1 MTETRP
7 RILCIDDEPEILKF
21 LEAVLV
27 PKGYE
32 VIKAENGEE
41 ALEKLKE
48 ERVDLVISDVRMP
61 QLDGFEV
68 CRRIKEDKEHRNIPV
83 ILITGLTAKEDR
95 VKGIEAGAEDF
106 VSKPI
111 DVAEVLARIKM
122 LLKVKVRHERRIG
135 ELFVEMGFITEDQ
148 LQEALKVAKE
158 QNIKVGEA
166 LYSMGALDKDH
177 IYWVLSNQLNM
188 NYVELSPAMIDKEL
202 IGQFSIETL
211 EQLQCLPLY
220 ETLEEI
226 HLAIAD
232 PMDQKIAKKVKSLRP
247 EKVVQLHL
255 ALPEKIMDILNLFK
269 RDFYSKK
276 QPHKIVQPEERD
288 VYHPPDKINESSDI
302 LKIESYWSD
311 LVDILLSMSQGESY
325 WFYRTPHECH
335 LISQRD
341 KKFETVRE
349 YSEGI
354 YLLIKERLKQNR
366 KETPLFLHEKS
377 TERQGAFKLTQMDC
391 LDRDMIEIG
400 RIPTFSQEA
409 FMLSHPQA
417 MASIEDLKHL
427 FNKHPRLLIGGKDR
441 LFVKQCCYL
450 LLKESDRY
458 LTDFPPPFFIESE
471 IEMYFSEAAQLS
483 AYQFDLANLLEQ
495 FKGTPIP
502 FVFYETEFPGI
513 TSDEQ
518 NLSRISSGI
527 CKSIILYSPFQSPE
541 EMKKALSAREDWRQI
556 GFKAIF
562 FSPHQWKSV

>member
-1 MTETRP
+1 MITTKP
-7 RILCIDDEPEILKF
+7 RILCVDDEPNVLKF

-27 PKGYE
+27 PNGYE
-32 VIKAENGEE
+32 VIKAEDGEE

-48 ERVDLVISDVRMP
+48 ERIDLVLSDVTMP
-61 QLDGFEV
+61 KMDGFEV
-68 CRRIKEDKEHRNIPV
+68 CRRIKGDDRYRNIPV
-83 ILITGLTAKEDR
+83 VIITGLTAKQDR
-95 VKGIEAGAEDF
+95 IKGIDAGAEDF
-106 VSKPI
+106 ISKPI
-111 DVAEVLARIKM
+111 DPAEVLARIKM

-188 NYVELSPAMIDKEL
+188 NYVELSPEMIDKEL

-226 HLAIAD
+226 HFAIAD
-232 PMDQKIAKKVKSLRP
+232 PTDQKIVKRVKSLRP

-269 RDFYSKK
+269 RDFYSKS
-276 QPHKIVQPEERD
+276 QPHKIIQPEEKD
-288 VYHPPDKINESSDI
+288 VHHPPAKIIESSDI
-302 LKIESYWSD
+302 SKIESYWSD
-311 LVDILLSMSQGESY
+311 LVDVLLSMSQGESY

-391 LDRDMIEIG
+391 LGRDMIKIE
-400 RIPTFSQEA
+400 RIPTFSQEK
-409 FMLSHPQA
+409 FMMSHPQA
-417 MASIEDLKHL
+417 PGLIENLQHL
-427 FNKHPRLLIGGKDR
+427 FSEHRRLLIGGKDK
-441 LFVKQCCYL
+441 LFIKQCCYS
-450 LLKESDRY
+450 LLKASDH
-458 LTDFPPPFFIESE
+458 LTDFPPPFFVEGE
-471 IEMYFSEAAQLS
+471 IEIYFPEVAQL
-483 AYQFDLANLLEQ
+483 
-495 FKGTPIP
+495 FKRPI
-502 FVFYETEFPGI
+502 
-513 TSDEQ
+513 
-518 NLSRISSGI
+518 
-527 CKSIILYSPFQSPE
+527 
-541 EMKKALSAREDWRQI
+541 
-556 GFKAIF
+556 
-562 FSPHQWKSV
+562 

>member
-1 MTETRP
+1 MITTKP
-7 RILCIDDEPEILKF
+7 RILCVDDEPDVLKF

-27 PKGYE
+27 PNGYE
-32 VIKAENGEE
+32 VVKAEDGEE
-41 ALEKLKE
+41 AMKKLKE
-48 ERVDLVISDVRMP
+48 ERIDLVLSDVTMP
-61 QLDGFEV
+61 KMDGFEL
-68 CRRIKEDKEHRNIPV
+68 CRRIKGDDRYRNIPLV
-83 ILITGLTAKEDR
+83 IITGLTAKQDR
-95 VKGIEAGAEDF
+95 IKGIDAGAEDF
-106 VSKPI
+106 ISKPI
-111 DVAEVLARIKM
+111 DPAEVLARIKM

-135 ELFVEMGFITEDQ
+135 ELFVETGFITEDQ

-166 LYSMGALDKDH
+166 LYLMGALDKDH

-226 HLAIAD
+226 HFAIAD
-232 PMDQKIAKKVKSLRP
+232 PMDQKIVKKVKSLRP

-255 ALPEKIMDILNLFK
+255 ALPEKIMDILNLFR

-288 VYHPPDKINESSDI
+288 VHHPPDKINESSDI

-311 LVDILLSMSQGESY
+311 LVDLLLSMSQGESY

-341 KKFETVRE
+341 KKLETVRE

-400 RIPTFSQEA
+400 RIPTFSQEK
-409 FMLSHPQA
+409 FMMSHPKAPGLVGELQ
-417 MASIEDLKHL
+417 HL
-427 FNKHPRLLIGGKDR
+427 FNEQRCLLIGGKEK
-441 LFVKQCCYL
+441 LFIKQCCYS
-450 LLKESDRY
+450 LLKGSET
-458 LTDFPPPFFIESE
+458 LTDFPPAFFVEGE
-471 IEMYFSEAAQLS
+471 IEIYFPEVAQLS
-483 AYQFDLANLLEQ
+483 KERFDLVNFHNH
-495 FKGTPIP
+495 FKDRPIP
-502 FVFYETEFPGI
+502 FVFYEAELPET
-513 TSDEQ
+513 TSDEKS
-518 NLSRISSGI
+518 LSKFLSGVY
-527 CKSIILYSPFQSPE
+527 KNIILFFPFHSLE
-541 EMKKALSAREDWRQI
+541 AIKKALSVHQDWHRA

-562 FSPHQWKSV
+562 FDQYQWKSI

>member
-1 MTETRP
+1 MTGTKP
-7 RILCIDDEPEILKF
+7 KILCVDDEPGILKF
-21 LEAVLV
+21 LEAVLA

-48 ERVDLVISDVRMP
+48 KGIDLVISDVKMP
-61 QLDGFEV
+61 KVDGFQV
-68 CRRIKEDKEHRNIPV
+68 CRRIKEDPASRNIPV
-83 ILITGLTAKEDR
+83 ILITGFTAKEDR

-106 VSKPI
+106 ISKPV
-111 DVAEVLARIKM
+111 DPAEVLARIKM

-188 NYVELSPAMIDKEL
+188 NYVELSPEMIDKEL

-211 EQLQCLPLY
+211 EQLQCLPLC

-226 HLAIAD
+226 HFAIAE
-232 PMDQKIAKKVKSLRP
+232 PTDQKIVKEVKSLKP
-247 EKVVQLHL
+247 GKAVQLHL
-255 ALPEKIMDILNLFK
+255 ALPEKILNILNFFK
-269 RDFYSKK
+269 TEFYSPPPIQKG
-276 QPHKIVQPEERD
+276 VQTEGKHVQTLSTETI
-288 VYHPPDKINESSDI
+288 KSNEIFNDF
-302 LKIESYWSD
+302 
-311 LVDILLSMSQGESY
+311 VAALLSMPQGETY
-325 WFYRTPHECH
+325 WLYRTPHEYR
-335 LISQRD
+335 LISQKRG
-341 KKFETVRE
+341 KFKALHE
-349 YSEGI
+349 YPEEI
-354 YLLIKERLKQNR
+354 YHFIKEQMKKNMTSQGLR
-366 KETPLFLHEKS
+366 KETQWLLQEKS
-377 TERQGAFKLTQMDC
+377 SDRKDVFRLRQMDY
-391 LDRDMIEIG
+391 LDRDMIQIE
-400 RIPTFSQEA
+400 RIPTFSREA
-409 FMLSHPQA
+409 FMLSHPRA

-527 CKSIILYSPFQSPE
+527 CKSIILYFPFQSPE